1 MARNVM
7 ITWSD
12 FSRIQ
17 SMFYFM
23 SVHIGV
29 ILDNNNKICCTN
41 LPTGLCKINLTI
53 EIIISV
59 LYKMSFTLLQSLK
72 S

>member
-1 MARNVM
+1 
-7 ITWSD
+7 
-12 FSRIQ
+12 
-17 SMFYFM
+17 M

-29 ILDNNNKICCTN
+29 ILDNNNKICYTN
-41 LPTGLCKINLTI
+41 LPTELCKINLTI

-59 LYKMSFTLLQSLK
+59 LYKISFTLLQSLK